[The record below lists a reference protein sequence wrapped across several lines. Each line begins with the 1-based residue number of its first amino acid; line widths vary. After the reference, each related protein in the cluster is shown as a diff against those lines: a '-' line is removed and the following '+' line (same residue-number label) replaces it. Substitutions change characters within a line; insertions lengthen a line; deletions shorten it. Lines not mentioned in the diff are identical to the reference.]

1 MLLFLNSNKLVNLGN
16 VNSSNSFGIAVIKSF
31 PSYFTNLLGP
41 SSKSNDYNNW
51 FSKLKIF
58 RVFPKVSSINILLS

>member
-41 SSKSNDYNNW
+41 SSKSNDYNN
-51 FSKLKIF
+51 
-58 RVFPKVSSINILLS
+58 